1 MVTYTGL
8 RSNRS
13 SMNSFTSFER
23 LSNIPSSSSKSKSPI
38 VTFRNVSLSSSPI
51 KGDNP
56 LRRTY
61 VMTPSG
67 HMSAASVIGLNV
79 ITSGAVF
86 TKEI

>member
-23 LSNIPSSSSKSKSPI
+23 LSNIPSSSPI

-61 VMTPSG
+61 VMTPSD